1 MPLMLS
7 PSPPPETALPHQGC
21 SATTP
26 PHTSEDVAP
35 PPSQPISA
43 PEARI
48 EAILPSRQTVR
59 ARRRRYLVL
68 KPEYFSSAE
77 LAEAEPKLYHALV
90 RRFQSAAEREAVAKR
105 SRPKGAMGT
114 LADGIA
120 RAEERRMIAGKGQ
133 AVLDEVLD
141 GEAPR
146 TKKEGLDLWRS
157 IIERRFVD
165 GQDGEVDY
173 GLIDGNAA
181 YDDVDEDTRRRQDEY
196 FDKQQEQYVGD
207 GEVQGETGVQDF

>member
-1 MPLMLS
+1 
-7 PSPPPETALPHQGC
+7 
-21 SATTP
+21 
-26 PHTSEDVAP
+26 
-35 PPSQPISA
+35 
-43 PEARI
+43 
-48 EAILPSRQTVR
+48 
-59 ARRRRYLVL
+59 
-68 KPEYFSSAE
+68 
-77 LAEAEPKLYHALV
+77 
-90 RRFQSAAEREAVAKR
+90 
-105 SRPKGAMGT
+105 
-114 LADGIA
+114 
-120 RAEERRMIAGKGQ
+120 MIAGKGQ